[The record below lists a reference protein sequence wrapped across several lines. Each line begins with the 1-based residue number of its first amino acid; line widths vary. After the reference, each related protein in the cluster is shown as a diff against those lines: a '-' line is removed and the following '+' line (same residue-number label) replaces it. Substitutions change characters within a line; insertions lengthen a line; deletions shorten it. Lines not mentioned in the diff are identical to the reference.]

1 MNKYTSSNS
10 SIATTLM
17 FLFHEIQA
25 PIDLLWVEEGM
36 DAKECCGNGFVV
48 EYNRGRLGRGQL
60 HVLIALARG
69 SGCMMHTIL
78 GGLLNTCVLLTM
90 FYSCPA
96 IWLNAALSNSSICMC
111 LLDHD
116 LFVYSLGCPAC
127 LLASLISFVYLVLCL
142 FCLLLTNGICKKM
155 RNPCR

>member
-1 MNKYTSSNS
+1 M
-10 SIATTLM
+10 
-17 FLFHEIQA
+17 
-25 PIDLLWVEEGM
+25 
-36 DAKECCGNGFVV
+36 

-78 GGLLNTCVLLTM
+78 GGLLNACVLLTM

-111 LLDHD
+111 LLIMIC
-116 LFVYSLGCPAC
+116 LFIHLAA
-127 LLASLISFVYLVLCL
+127 LLACFFNFAKKCSQDATPSLDSFQLISLSKFTGSKAVPGQHFFQNFGKAHCAGVISVILPYSHPWPIIETEGP
-142 FCLLLTNGICKKM
+142 LLGM
-155 RNPCR
+155 

>member
-1 MNKYTSSNS
+1 M
-10 SIATTLM
+10 
-17 FLFHEIQA
+17 
-25 PIDLLWVEEGM
+25 
-36 DAKECCGNGFVV
+36 

-111 LLDHD
+111 LLIMIC
-116 LFVYSLGCPAC
+116 LFIHLAALLAC
-127 LLASLISFVYLVLCL
+127 LLL
-142 FCLLLTNGICKKM
+142 
-155 RNPCR
+155 